1 MRFLLSF
8 LLFFVCVFANAQETP
23 PMKLGGPQ
31 GIEVNRS
38 LNKFWMSVPI
48 YVDTPVAPLTGS
60 GWPGSGY
67 IIQASKNY
75 RNATVEQWLQ
85 YIEAGGFTQLDSI
98 RWQDN
103 AGTIYFLPKG
113 IDTSQVLDYALY
125 GDTSLWHYTG
135 RTWRRTGGNSEFY
148 FNYLLDGG
156 NITQVSPVSSRQFI
170 ISPAEYYISGV
181 KYKYDTAFRLQAPSK
196 AADSTGRIDVITIA
210 STGPRLTKGTPS
222 RTPYK
227 PRINSDEI
235 ELSTIYFRPF
245 DTIPS
250 VIGGSGGSAISS
262 IYRLPGKD
270 SIYYTIDTITFKL
283 KDSVGLTTA
292 SNGLTASNT
301 NVKLGGSLIENTNI
315 NLSSRRLS
323 IIAGSDTT
331 RFFTNGGVSIGGS
344 ALDSLYKLNVNG
356 SAMVRGILRT
366 TVSSLNNASVIMNGN
381 NIASNEASL
390 VWGSNGLNLPSNTGI
405 RNVVISPVGAYSSL
419 TGEYNTFIGRGA
431 GVANSSGN
439 WNVLVGADAGNGI
452 TNGIGN
458 TIIGSTLNAV
468 SPNYSRT
475 IQLISGGYENN
486 RPDSSLAGLTQTFA
500 FIGGGD
506 DGQVSNQPSYIN
518 DYYFG
523 GGHRIRLARFGDVNF
538 YAPSAQV
545 RTDSV
550 GANFTINAGR
560 GTGTGLGGSVIFRT
574 SSHTTSGTTLQ
585 TLSERAR
592 ITPAGN
598 LLIGTASDSIFRLD
612 VNGLGRLQT
621 ALQINRNGGEATVVY
636 SNNNV
641 NFAQVRG
648 IGTSGI
654 SISDAVGSPV
664 WRFYNTQTGFGSGDV
679 IARQIGKW
687 NVSGTISGP
696 TQYPAIFAQNINLQ
710 NDSSLV
716 EVMRVQSQFNGGQIR
731 NGYGPSITFYVRDTD
746 TLDNRIADISAVR
759 LNSDSSGGI
768 VFGVQN
774 ANSRFEAARITNN
787 RNLLV
792 GTTTDNNS
800 AIVNIESTTKG
811 FLPPRMTG
819 AQAELISSPAE
830 GLMIYS
836 TNGNGTTITSKGW
849 WGFDGST
856 WVKLN

>member
-8 LLFFVCVFANAQETP
+8 LLFFVCVFANAQQTP

-356 SAMVRGILRT
+356 NTSVRGILDLNPTAISGTAVIRNQ
-366 TVSSLNNASVIMNGN
+366 SSNDGSFMFV
-381 NIASNEASL
+381 ASNSTI
-390 VWGSNGLNLPSNTGI
+390 PSSPPA
-405 RNVVISPVGAYSSL
+405 RNVIIDPVTRNYTTFTSAENVLIGRSSSSTL
-419 TGEYNTFIGRGA
+419 TSGNQNVFIGT
-431 GVANSSGN
+431 N
-439 WNVLVGADAGNGI
+439 AGNGI
-452 TNGIGN
+452 TTGSRNVILGTYGFVSTNRSNSIIVTP
-458 TIIGSTLNAV
+458 TIRG
-468 SPNYSRT
+468 
-475 IQLISGGYENN
+475 
-486 RPDSSLAGLTQTFA
+486 DSALFGLTNKFA
-500 FIGGGD
+500 FIGGGSFAGND
-506 DGQVSNQPSYIN
+506 DIS
-518 DYYFG
+518 DFYFG
-523 GGHRIRLARFGDVNF
+523 IGHRTERPQSSHINF
-538 YAPSAQV
+538 YAPSAWPSKAD
-545 RTDSV
+545 TIGS
-550 GANFTINAGR
+550 NFTINAGR

-574 SSHTTSGTTLQ
+574 SSPTTSGTTLQ

-598 LLIGTASDSIFRLD
+598 LLVGTASDSTFRL
-612 VNGLGRLQT
+612 
-621 ALQINRNGGEATVVY
+621 
-636 SNNNV
+636 
-641 NFAQVRG
+641 
-648 IGTSGI
+648 
-654 SISDAVGSPV
+654 
-664 WRFYNTQTGFGSGDV
+664 
-679 IARQIGKW
+679 
-687 NVSGTISGP
+687 NVSGRARISDTLTLSTTPVTADTSANDLLVINSSNGQVRRFTGAFPSANPTLQQVTTAGNSTTDSINVIDGSNNRLISLVKTASGP
-696 TQYPAIFAQNINLQ
+696 PTNLDGVLNLKSNWSNYSCNIYPTGLYFTGTGIGQNI
-710 NDSSLV
+710 S
-716 EVMRVQSQFNGGQIR
+716 F
-731 NGYGPSITFYVRDTD
+731 P
-746 TLDNRIADISAVR
+746 
-759 LNSDSSGGI
+759 DSSGI
-768 VFGVQN
+768 
-774 ANSRFEAARITNN
+774 NSRFATRVKINN
-787 RNLLV
+787 NTFSPSTGGLIDL
-792 GTTTDNNS
+792 GDLWINGSATLDFGNTSAQNS
-800 AIVNIESTTKG
+800 SDLTVTV
-811 FLPPRMTG
+811 TG
-819 AQAELISSPAE
+819 AADGDVVSLGVPNGSVNANTCFTAWVSATNTVTVRFNNYSSGAVDPA
-830 GLMIYS
+830 S
-836 TNGNGTTITSKGW
+836 GTFKIK
-849 WGFDGST
+849 
-856 WVKLN
+856 VLK